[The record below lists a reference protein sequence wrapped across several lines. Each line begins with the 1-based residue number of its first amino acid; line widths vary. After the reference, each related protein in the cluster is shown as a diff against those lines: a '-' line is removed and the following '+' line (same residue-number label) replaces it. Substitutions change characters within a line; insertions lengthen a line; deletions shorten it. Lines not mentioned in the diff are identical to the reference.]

1 MRVMITG
8 GGTGGHI
15 YPGIAI
21 AKHIK
26 EKVEDVKI
34 VFVGTK
40 DGLERQ
46 LVPGEGFDF
55 EMIRVKGF
63 KRKISLEN
71 IAVLK
76 ELILGLGD
84 AKRFIK
90 RFKPHVVIGT
100 GGYVSGPVIF
110 IASLYGIPTLIHE
123 QNVLPGISNRI
134 LARFAD
140 RIAVSSKESFRFF
153 PKGNKTVLTG
163 NPVRKEFFEASKED
177 SRERLGLKTDVP
189 TVLGVGGSRGA
200 LRINQAMV
208 ELIDDI
214 IKNRKNIQVI
224 HSTGQNQYDR
234 VINEFGGRGIRLKD
248 HPNVKVKPY
257 IKDMAQAI
265 ACADL
270 VVSRAGATALAE
282 ITAAG
287 KPAVLIPSPYVT
299 GNHQEYNARAL
310 EKEGAAV
317 VFLESQLDS
326 GFSFTKAVYDL
337 LMDKNKLSE
346 MEKNSREIA
355 PKDAVDRI
363 YKEVCSL
370 VSKAHDS
377 NTL

>member
-123 QNVLPGISNRI
+123 QNVLPGISNR
-134 LARFAD
+134 
-140 RIAVSSKESFRFF
+140 
-153 PKGNKTVLTG
+153 
-163 NPVRKEFFEASKED
+163 
-177 SRERLGLKTDVP
+177 
-189 TVLGVGGSRGA
+189 
-200 LRINQAMV
+200 
-208 ELIDDI
+208 
-214 IKNRKNIQVI
+214 
-224 HSTGQNQYDR
+224 Y
-234 VINEFGGRGIRLKD
+234 
-248 HPNVKVKPY
+248 
-257 IKDMAQAI
+257 
-265 ACADL
+265 
-270 VVSRAGATALAE
+270 
-282 ITAAG
+282 
-287 KPAVLIPSPYVT
+287 
-299 GNHQEYNARAL
+299 
-310 EKEGAAV
+310 
-317 VFLESQLDS
+317 
-326 GFSFTKAVYDL
+326 
-337 LMDKNKLSE
+337 
-346 MEKNSREIA
+346 
-355 PKDAVDRI
+355 
-363 YKEVCSL
+363 
-370 VSKAHDS
+370 
-377 NTL
+377 